1 MTSES
6 RNKRPSIPR
15 GEDYYAIL
23 GVNRTATDAEIKQA
37 YRRLALQLRNIF
49 FLIIFV
55 VYIIYNKQSRS

>member
-6 RNKRPSIPR
+6 RNKRPSIAR

-23 GVNRTATDAEIKQA
+23 GVNRTATDAEIKQT

-49 FLIIFV
+49 FFHNFCCLYHIQQTI
-55 VYIIYNKQSRS
+55 

>member
-6 RNKRPSIPR
+6 RNKRPSIAR

-49 FLIIFV
+49 FFI
-55 VYIIYNKQSRS
+55 